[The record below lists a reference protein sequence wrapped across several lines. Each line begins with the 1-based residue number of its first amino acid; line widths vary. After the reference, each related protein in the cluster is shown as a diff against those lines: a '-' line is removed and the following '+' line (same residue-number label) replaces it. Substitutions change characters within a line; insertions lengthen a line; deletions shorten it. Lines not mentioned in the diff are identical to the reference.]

1 MLDWKRSKKS
11 IQGALEI
18 EEAAA
23 RCTRAWLQYLEAKH
37 EHAVVVGSKAA
48 AVTYQSQI
56 EAACK
61 SLALA
66 DQDVLDLRM
75 ELEEFERGGGR

>member
-18 EEAAA
+18 EEAVA
-23 RCTRAWLQYLEAKH
+23 RCLRARLQYLEA
-37 EHAVVVGSKAA
+37 ELELAVLCNSTAEAA
-48 AVTYQSQI
+48 TYRSQI

-66 DQDVLDLRM
+66 DQDVLNLRM
-75 ELEEFERGGGR
+75 ELEEFERGGAA

>member
-1 MLDWKRSKKS
+1 MLDWTRSKKS
-11 IQGALEI
+11 IQGALEM
-18 EEAAA
+18 EEAVA
-23 RCTRAWLQYLEAKH
+23 RCLRARLQYLEA
-37 EHAVVVGSKAA
+37 ELELAVLCNSTAEAA
-48 AVTYQSQI
+48 TYRSQI

>member
-18 EEAAA
+18 EEAVA
-23 RCTRAWLQYLEAKH
+23 RCLRARLQYLEA
-37 EHAVVVGSKAA
+37 ELELAVLCNSTAEAA
-48 AVTYQSQI
+48 TYRSQI

-66 DQDVLDLRM
+66 DQDVLNLRM

>member
-18 EEAAA
+18 EEAVA
-23 RCTRAWLQYLEAKH
+23 RCLRARLQYLEA
-37 EHAVVVGSKAA
+37 ELELAVLCNSRAEAA
-48 AVTYQSQI
+48 TYRSQI

-66 DQDVLDLRM
+66 DQDVLNLRM
-75 ELEEFERGGGR
+75 ELEEFERGGAA

>member
-18 EEAAA
+18 EEAVA
-23 RCTRAWLQYLEAKH
+23 RCLRARLQYLEA
-37 EHAVVVGSKAA
+37 ELELAVLCNSTAEVA
-48 AVTYQSQI
+48 TYRSQI

-66 DQDVLDLRM
+66 DQDVLNLRM
-75 ELEEFERGGGR
+75 ELEEFERGGEA